1 MITAGRGSA
10 PDTARAP
17 DQVDIGCGGEQA
29 LQPVAQQPQK
39 GVYEQ
44 ALGLPSFDA
53 LIEQAQGGIVT
64 LDDIARLTVFLASER
79 SRFCTG
85 GAYVV
90 DGGLTAS
97 LL

>member
-1 MITAGRGSA
+1 M
-10 PDTARAP
+10 
-17 DQVDIGCGGEQA
+17 
-29 LQPVAQQPQK
+29 
-39 GVYEQ
+39 
-44 ALGLPSFDA
+44 
-53 LIEQAQGGIVT
+53 EQAQGGYVT

-97 LL
+97 MM

>member
-1 MITAGRGSA
+1 M
-10 PDTARAP
+10 
-17 DQVDIGCGGEQA
+17 
-29 LQPVAQQPQK
+29 
-39 GVYEQ
+39 
-44 ALGLPSFDA
+44 GLPNFDEV
-53 LIEQAQGGIVT
+53 IEQSQGGYVA
-64 LDDIARLTVFLASER
+64 LEDIARLTVFLASQR